1 MTVWAKWSEE
11 EQVFLFS
18 DSDNGGLEISQ
29 QEHEA
34 LMLGL
39 GSGQLIVADEHGA
52 PVLVDSPAPPVPA
65 IWAKWVEQD
74 RRFLFLDRDNGGVM
88 ITLEAHSALLE
99 AQATGLRIVA
109 DAQGLPVLAEPLAAT
124 VEELESA
131 ERTWRDL
138 QLSLSDG
145 VVTRHR
151 DELEEGI
158 AATLTA
164 EQYSALQGYRRQ
176 LRDWPQGADF
186 PLEDHRPVAPPWIA
200 EQTE

>member
-1 MTVWAKWSEE
+1 MTVWARWLQE
-11 EQVFLFS
+11 EQTFQFS
-18 DSDNGGLEISQ
+18 QSDNGGLEIT
-29 QEHEA
+29 QEDYSA
-34 LMLGL
+34 LMRGL
-39 GSGQLIVADEHGA
+39 ESGQLIVADEHGV
-52 PVLVDSPAPPVPA
+52 PVLIDPPPPPVQA
-65 IWAKWVEQD
+65 ICAKLIEQD
-74 RRFLFLDRDNGGVM
+74 QRFMFLDRDNGGVQ
-88 ITLEAHSALLE
+88 ITCDAHVALLT

-109 DAQGLPVLAEPLAAT
+109 DAQGFPMLTEPLGAT

-138 QLSLSDG
+138 QLSWSDG

-186 PLEDHRPVAPPWIA
+186 PLEDHRPIAPPWLA
-200 EQTE
+200 QQSQ